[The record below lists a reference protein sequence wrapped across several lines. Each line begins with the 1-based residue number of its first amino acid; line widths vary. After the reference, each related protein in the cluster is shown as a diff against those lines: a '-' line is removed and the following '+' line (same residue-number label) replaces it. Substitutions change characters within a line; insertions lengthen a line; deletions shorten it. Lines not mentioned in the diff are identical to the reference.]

1 MTQDCSVR
9 WSMKG
14 LTMATSKILLVD
26 DPKLFLKLEQ
36 EYLKQSSAQVFTAGN
51 GQEALELAR
60 ANRPDLI
67 FMDLDM
73 PVMDGVSCCVALK
86 ADPDLCD
93 IPVILVT
100 TEGMDD
106 SVARCKDAGCDG
118 FLTKPIDRKTF
129 LEIGRRFLPRIDRR
143 ERRAPCRIKVLFR
156 INDRENVYGTCLD
169 LCTRGMY
176 LAFPGEVE
184 IDDKVEVSM
193 LVSGN
198 SADLVEAWGRVSWV
212 YSSADK
218 KKPKLAEG
226 FGVEFQAITEESAGL
241 IKRFIEQGITI
252 R

>member
-1 MTQDCSVR
+1 ME
-9 WSMKG
+9 G
-14 LTMATSKILLVD
+14 LTMATPKILLVD
-26 DPKLFLKLEQ
+26 DTKLFLKLEQ

-67 FMDLDM
+67 FMDLNM

-156 INDRENVYGTCLD
+156 INDRENMYGTCLD
-169 LCTRGMY
+169 LCSRGMY
-176 LAFPGEVE
+176 LAFTGEVE

-198 SADLVEAWGRVSWV
+198 SDDLVEAWGRVSWV
-212 YSSADK
+212 NSSADR
-218 KKPKLAEG
+218 KKPKWAEG
-226 FGVEFQAITEESAGL
+226 FGVEFQAITDESVEL
-241 IKRFIEQGITI
+241 IKRFIEHGITI